1 MAALVTASD
10 DTNCARV
17 TAEGYCW
24 TRTAERQSSRMRA
37 RYLRAVLR
45 QDVEY
50 FDLTVGST
58 SQVVTGVSGDTLVVQ
73 DALSEKVTNFVMN
86 VAMFVASYAVALAL
100 LWRLTL
106 VSLPS
111 VLLLIVPGFLYGRA
125 EASPRERRLKC
136 ITNISPKK
144 LMTYL
149 LN

>member
-1 MAALVTASD
+1 
-10 DTNCARV
+10 
-17 TAEGYCW
+17 
-24 TRTAERQSSRMRA
+24 MRA

-50 FDLTVGST
+50 FDLNVGST
-58 SQVVTGVSGDTLVVQ
+58 SEVVTAVSGDTLVVQ
-73 DALSEKVTNFVMN
+73 DALSEKVPNFVMN
-86 VAMFVASYAVALAL
+86 VTMFVASYAVALAL